1 MTAVEDHPRP
11 DAANGHVSGLL
22 SELAARGLTL
32 AVAESLTGGML
43 TSELIRPAGASAVV
57 VGGVVAYAT
66 EIKQSVLGVDADL
79 LEQHGPVH
87 PEVARQMADRVRRIL
102 AVDGRP
108 ADLGLATTGVA
119 GPEPQSGTEPGTV
132 FVGVAVGETVA
143 AVELRLDGTRDQ
155 IRARTVG
162 EAIRALA
169 ERVGDARASTPA
181 EAEARE

>member
-1 MTAVEDHPRP
+1 MTAMEDQPRP
-11 DAANGHVSGLL
+11 DAANGHVSSLL

-32 AVAESLTGGML
+32 AVAESLTGGLL

-57 VGGVVAYAT
+57 LGGVVAYDT
-66 EIKQSVLGVDADL
+66 EIKRTVLGVDADL
-79 LEQHGPVH
+79 LEEHGPVH
-87 PEVARQMADRVRRIL
+87 PEVARQMADRVRRTL

-119 GPEPQSGTEPGTV
+119 GPEPQSGHGPGTV
-132 FVGVAVGETVA
+132 FVGIAVGDSVEA
-143 AVELRLDGTRDQ
+143 MELRLDGTRDQ

-169 ERVGDARASTPA
+169 ERVSSSESSPA
-181 EAEARE
+181 AGAAGRE